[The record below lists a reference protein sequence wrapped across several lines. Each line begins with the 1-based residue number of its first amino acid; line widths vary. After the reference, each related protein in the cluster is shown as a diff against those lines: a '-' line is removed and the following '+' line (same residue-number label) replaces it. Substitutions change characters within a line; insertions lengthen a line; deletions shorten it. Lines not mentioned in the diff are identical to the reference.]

1 MYAKKPLG
9 FFFLGVL
16 FCFVFLAQ
24 SCLIVNMNGLISQFS
39 PHNIF
44 TIIFSSYY
52 CECNRKRVNAVNDVL
67 KEKPHSVTHS
77 VLHSQLFWCRSL
89 PEALNWCLSGCCN

>member
-39 PHNIF
+39 PHIYLPLYSPH
-44 TIIFSSYY
+44 IIVS
-52 CECNRKRVNAVNDVL
+52 AIG
-67 KEKPHSVTHS
+67 KE
-77 VLHSQLFWCRSL
+77 
-89 PEALNWCLSGCCN
+89 